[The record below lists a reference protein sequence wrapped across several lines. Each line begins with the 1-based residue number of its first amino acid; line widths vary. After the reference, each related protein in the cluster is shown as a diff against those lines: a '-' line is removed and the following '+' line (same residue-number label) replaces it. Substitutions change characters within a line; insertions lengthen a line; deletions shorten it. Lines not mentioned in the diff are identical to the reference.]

1 MSYYKENPPS
11 QSLEVSISGLKDMY
25 DMDNIQFSNWV
36 GEVVG
41 DTSDTNDYIPHSYPF
56 GFTNKEIRWIKRMW
70 KSVSTNKG
78 IKSGIIG
85 KVSND
90 RHFDKP
96 SL

>member
-41 DTSDTNDYIPHSYPF
+41 DTSDTNDYISAV
-56 GFTNKEIRWIKRMW
+56 KSKRYH
-70 KSVSTNKG
+70 
-78 IKSGIIG
+78 
-85 KVSND
+85 D
-90 RHFDKP
+90 
-96 SL
+96 